1 MRSIVLSTSREEK
14 SRTYAEALSAVGVPS
29 SELRVAVADGAHAAN
44 AAEAAGHALDGATA
58 LVLCGGE
65 DIEPWRFGEQPW
77 NDTLHTNP
85 NRDAFEFALLEAAA
99 ERRLPTFG
107 VCRGLQVVNV
117 HFGGSLW
124 QDLPSQRSRG
134 VAHNVTTSL
143 SARAHALVIEAAEH
157 PFATLIEEAIAVEP
171 EVNSRHH
178 QAVKDLGRDLQVTS
192 RSPDGLVESFVRPLA
207 SGAGGPSGWWLAAVQ
222 WHPEN
227 LVSTSARQRALWQG
241 FVDQARL

>member
-1 MRSIVLSTSREEK
+1 MRPFVLSTSREEK
-14 SRTYAEALSAVGVPS
+14 SRTYVEALSAVGVPS
-29 SELRVAVADGAHAAN
+29 NQLRVAVADGSDAAN
-44 AAEAAGHALDGATA
+44 AAEAAGHALDGAAA

-77 NDTLHTNP
+77 NDSLHTNP

-99 ERRLPTFG
+99 ERQIPTFG
-107 VCRGLQVVNV
+107 VCRGLQVLNV

-124 QDLPSQRSRG
+124 QDLPTQRPSE
-134 VAHNVTTSL
+134 VAHNVTTPL
-143 SARAHALVIEAAEH
+143 SARAHALATESVEH
-157 PFATLIEEAIAVEP
+157 PFAALLAESLGREP

-178 QAVKDLGRDLQVTS
+178 QAVKVLGRHLQVTS

-207 SGAGGPSGWWLAAVQ
+207 TGWWLAAVQ

-227 LVSTSARQRALWQG
+227 LISTSPGQRALWQA
-241 FVDQARL
+241 FVDQARRSAAAP

>member
-1 MRSIVLSTSREEK
+1 LRPIVLSTSREEK

-29 SELRVAVADGAHAAN
+29 HELRVAVADGSDAAN
-44 AAEAAGHALDGATA
+44 AAEAAGHALDGAAA

-99 ERRLPTFG
+99 ERQIPTFG
-107 VCRGLQVVNV
+107 VCRGLQVLNV

-124 QDLPSQRSRG
+124 QDLPSQRPG
-134 VAHNVTTSL
+134 AVAHNVTKPL
-143 SARAHALVIEAAEH
+143 SARAHALVVEAVDH
-157 PFATLIEEAIAVEP
+157 PFATRLEESIALEP

-178 QAVKDLGRDLQVTS
+178 QAVKQLGRHLQVTS
-192 RSPDGLVESFVRPLA
+192 RSPDGLVESFVRPFA
-207 SGAGGPSGWWLAAVQ
+207 TGWWLAAVQ
-222 WHPEN
+222 WHPED
-227 LVSTSARQRALWQG
+227 LVSTSAGQRALWQA
-241 FVDQARL
+241 FVDRARRPLAGP